1 MPKHAWRAPG
11 GLALGAAL
19 LVLAACGA
27 GNAETQAC
35 VADRRELTVGF
46 YAHFAPISYSADP
59 DPSARG
65 FHAHRGYEAD
75 LLSALEA
82 MGDVGLSFSR
92 HAISQWDGIWLQSAG
107 PAYDIVGGGI
117 TILDSRTRNTAGDR
131 LVAFTAGHVTFRQSL
146 LVRASDAERLSSYDR
161 LTADVRVGVLAGTT
175 GEARVLQLTGLAD
188 ADGTLAAG
196 TRVDTPRG
204 PVVADGSSSY
214 RITAAGASDR
224 LAGRMRLHPP
234 SGDQPQVI
242 YLGDVEGEDALLQAL
257 RDGAI
262 DAVARGEIG
271 NRDASHDSNGRLVV
285 AAIDEAFE
293 LGGFTVA
300 AEDAELL
307 ACLNERLDYLTDSR
321 RIGYAEWLA
330 DRDVFLQRARQ
341 WGAQ

>member
-1 MPKHAWRAPG
+1 VPKHTWRAPG
-11 GLALGAAL
+11 SLALGAAL
-19 LVLAACGA
+19 LLLAACGA
-27 GNAETQAC
+27 GETETGAC
-35 VADRRELTVGF
+35 VADGRELNVGF

-59 DPSARG
+59 DPGAPG

-75 LLSALEA
+75 LLTALEA
-82 MGDVGLSFSR
+82 MGDVGLAFSR
-92 HAISQWDGIWLQSAG
+92 RAIAQWDGIWLQSAS

-117 TILDSRTRNTAGDR
+117 TILDSRTRNTEGER

-146 LVRASDAERLSSYDR
+146 LVRAGDAARLSSYDR

-175 GEARVLQLTGLAD
+175 GEARLLQVTGLAD
-188 ADGTLAAG
+188 ADGKLAAG
-196 TRVDTPRG
+196 ARVDTPRG
-204 PVVADGSSSY
+204 TVVADGSAAY
-214 RITAAGASDR
+214 RITAAGTSDS

-271 NRDASHDSNGRLVV
+271 NRDASHASSGSLVV
-285 AAIDEAFE
+285 DVVDEAFE

-300 AEDAELL
+300 VDDAELL
-307 ACLNERLDYLTDSR
+307 ACLNERLDYLTESR
-321 RIGYAEWLA
+321 RIGYAEWFL

-341 WGAQ
+341 WGQ